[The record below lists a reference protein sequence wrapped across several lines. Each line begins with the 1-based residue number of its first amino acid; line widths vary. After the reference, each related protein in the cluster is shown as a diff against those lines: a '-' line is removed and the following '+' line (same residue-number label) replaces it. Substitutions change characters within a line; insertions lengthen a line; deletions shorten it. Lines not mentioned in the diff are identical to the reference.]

1 MDNIQANKIAKEKVK
16 EAKECYQN
24 MLNLRITSK
33 IKLNFNSSVVI
44 KSEIL
49 NLKDYSHYILEM
61 IQSENRNDFH
71 SYYSPLQMEPIIA
84 TKSEAS
90 SITGKYLKMYD
101 FFENKKVEMK
111 YYLKVK
117 DLN

>member
-1 MDNIQANKIAKEKVK
+1 
-16 EAKECYQN
+16 
-24 MLNLRITSK
+24 
-33 IKLNFNSSVVI
+33 
-44 KSEIL
+44 
-49 NLKDYSHYILEM
+49 
-61 IQSENRNDFH
+61 
-71 SYYSPLQMEPIIA
+71 MEPIIA